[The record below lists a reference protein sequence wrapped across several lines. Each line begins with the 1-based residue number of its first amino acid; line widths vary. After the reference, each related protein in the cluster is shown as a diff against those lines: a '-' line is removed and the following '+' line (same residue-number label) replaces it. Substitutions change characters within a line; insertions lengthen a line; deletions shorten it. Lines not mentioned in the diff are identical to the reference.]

1 MVFLKE
7 VTEYVKRVL
16 LIKFE
21 YVKKILQKRPDRKTL
36 VSSFHHN

>member
-7 VTEYVKRVL
+7 VMEYVKRVL

-21 YVKKILQKRPDRKTL
+21 YVNKIL
-36 VSSFHHN
+36 

>member
-7 VTEYVKRVL
+7 VMEYVKRVL

-21 YVKKILQKRPDRKTL
+21 YVNKICKKCLK
-36 VSSFHHN
+36 